1 MLNIADSNVSKYFYD
16 PAIVKQNKNPWEGT
30 PVKAYYDL
38 LPNQKGSASEKIV
51 IKLLEEKGY
60 TVKRRTNSG
69 HDFIINNRK
78 IELKFGLATER
89 NTKYET
95 IYNHISID
103 KDWDDILFVCING
116 DGNIKS
122 ACFSKETFPLTYAN
136 YQQGGVTVQNDDFMI
151 AGARAAALL
160 DDEHATHLL

>member
-1 MLNIADSNVSKYFYD
+1 MNIEDYDVAKYFYD
-16 PAIVKQNKNPWEGT
+16 PTIVKQNVNPWAGT
-30 PVKAYYDL
+30 PVAAYYSL

-60 TVKRRTNSG
+60 TVKRRVNAG

-78 IELKFGLATER
+78 IELKFGLATDR
-89 NTKYET
+89 NTNYET
-95 IYNHISID
+95 IYNHISMD
-103 KDWDDILFVCING
+103 KDWDDILFVCVNG

-122 ACFSKETFPLTYAN
+122 ACFTKEDFPLEYAN

-160 DDEHATHLL
+160 DDEHKITLL